1 MALKKL
7 FLDKVAA
14 LGGSAPYNL
23 VGVEDAHD
31 WSNGSKGSRIGTY
44 YTILRVTDMEKQRVF
59 VPDNAPAI
67 SADAVLQGAASLK
80 FYQVDF
86 DGLSAFVS
94 PDKSGNLRI
103 YAEATAIR
111 FIKNDTPLRKDS

>member
-59 VPDNAPAI
+59 VPDNAPAV
-67 SADAVLQGAASLK
+67 SPDAVLQGAATLK

-86 DGLSAFVS
+86 DGVTAFVS
-94 PDKSGNLRI
+94 TDKTGNLRV

-111 FIKNDTPLRKDS
+111 FVKTDATVRKEA